1 MVDIRTFVM
10 KMKMV
15 KMMEMMKIED
25 YGDVIAELKSKEVKI
40 VKEVIAYYVSPT
52 AMFIFIGITDIT
64 KT

>member
-1 MVDIRTFVM
+1 M

-40 VKEVIAYYVSPT
+40 VKEVIACDVLPV
-52 AMFIFIGITDIT
+52 AMFSLKIM
-64 KT
+64 